1 MHCKCLLLTQSGHGL
16 VRRTLLSMIRKVVAS
31 EAKSGYKKR
40 MPSAIRCPYFQKAF
54 GWCVPIGGLAGLVGL
69 GGGEFRLPVLMYG
82 VGYPARTAVPLN
94 LAVSLITLTFALVAR
109 SRAVSVA
116 ALVPY
121 LNEVAGLAVGG
132 VASAFYGARFV
143 SAIKGEHLIKTIA
156 ALLAA
161 LGVLILLEVAY
172 QFQYAPVIPA
182 GAVFHFGTGFALGII
197 IGLVSSILGVA
208 GGELLIPTMMFIF
221 GADIKTAGTA
231 SIVISVCVVTSG
243 LWRYW
248 QLGAIETRLGPRRI
262 ISAMSAGSLI
272 GAALGGM
279 ALGFAPVAAIKA
291 ILGFVLIAAA
301 AKVAFSKH

>member
-1 MHCKCLLLTQSGHGL
+1 MQ
-16 VRRTLLSMIRKVVAS
+16 
-31 EAKSGYKKR
+31 
-40 MPSAIRCPYFQKAF
+40 SAIRCPYFQKAF

-69 GGGEFRLPVLMYG
+69 GGGEFRLPVLMYV

-94 LAVSLITLTFALVAR
+94 LAVSLVTLTFALVVR

-132 VASAFYGARFV
+132 VFSAFFGAQFV
-143 SAIKGEHLIKTIA
+143 SAIKSEHLVRTIA

-161 LGVLILLEVAY
+161 LGVLILFEVAHP
-172 QFQYAPVIPA
+172 FKYAQVIPA
-182 GAVFHFGTGFALGII
+182 GAVFHFGTGFALGLV

-248 QLGAIETRLGPRRI
+248 RSGAMETRLGAKRI
-262 ISAMSAGSLI
+262 VSAMSVGSLI
-272 GAALGGM
+272 GAALG
-279 ALGFAPVAAIKA
+279 ATAVGFAPVAAIKTV
-291 ILGFVLIAAA
+291 LGFVLIAAA
-301 AKVAFSKH
+301 AKVAVSKH

>member
-1 MHCKCLLLTQSGHGL
+1 MQ
-16 VRRTLLSMIRKVVAS
+16 
-31 EAKSGYKKR
+31 
-40 MPSAIRCPYFQKAF
+40 SAIRCPYFQKAF

-69 GGGEFRLPVLMYG
+69 GGGEFRLPVLMYV
-82 VGYPARTAVPLN
+82 VGYPARKAVPLN
-94 LAVSLITLTFALVAR
+94 LAVSLITLTFAFVVR
-109 SRAVSVA
+109 SGAVSTA

-132 VASAFYGARFV
+132 VTSAFYGARFV
-143 SAIKGEHLIKTIA
+143 SAIRSEHLIKTIA
-156 ALLAA
+156 ALLGA
-161 LGVLILLEVAY
+161 LGVLILFEVVHP
-172 QFQYAPVIPA
+172 FQYAQVIPT
-182 GAVFHFGTGFALGII
+182 GAAFHFGAGFALGII

-231 SIVISVCVVTSG
+231 SIVVSVCVVTGG

-248 QLGAIETRLGPRRI
+248 QSGAMEMRLGARRI
-262 ISAMSAGSLI
+262 VSAMSAGSLI

-279 ALGFAPVAAIKA
+279 AVGFAPVGAIKA
-291 ILGFVLIAAA
+291 VLGLVLIAAA

>member
-1 MHCKCLLLTQSGHGL
+1 
-16 VRRTLLSMIRKVVAS
+16 
-31 EAKSGYKKR
+31 

-54 GWCVPIGGLAGLVGL
+54 GWSVPIGGLAGLVGL
-69 GGGEFRLPVLMYG
+69 GGGEFRLPVLMYV

-94 LAVSLITLTFALVAR
+94 LAISLVTLTFALIVR

-116 ALVPY
+116 ALEPY

-132 VASAFYGARFV
+132 VASAFYGAWFV
-143 SAIKGEHLIKTIA
+143 SAIKSEHLIKAIA

-161 LGVLILLEVAY
+161 LGGLILFEAAY
-172 QFQYAPVIPA
+172 PFHYAQVIPA
-182 GAVFHFGTGFALGII
+182 GAPFHFGAGLALGII

-231 SIVISVCVVTSG
+231 SIVISVCIVTSG

-248 QLGAIETRLGPRRI
+248 RSGAVQTRLGARRI
-262 ISAMSAGSLI
+262 VTAMSAGSLI
-272 GAALGGM
+272 GVALGGM
-279 ALGFAPVAAIKA
+279 AVGFAPVGAIKTV
-291 ILGFVLIAAA
+291 LGCVLIAAA
-301 AKVAFSKH
+301 AKVAVSRHQ

>member
-1 MHCKCLLLTQSGHGL
+1 MQ
-16 VRRTLLSMIRKVVAS
+16 
-31 EAKSGYKKR
+31 
-40 MPSAIRCPYFQKAF
+40 SAIRCPYFQKAF
-54 GWCVPIGGLAGLVGL
+54 GWCVPIGGLTGLVGL
-69 GGGEFRLPVLMYG
+69 GGGEFRLPVLMYV

-94 LAVSLITLTFALVAR
+94 LAVSLITLTFALVVR

-121 LNEVAGLAVGG
+121 LNEVVGLAVGG

-143 SAIKGEHLIKTIA
+143 SAIKSEHLIKTIA

-161 LGVLILLEVAY
+161 LGVLILVEVAHP
-172 QFQYAPVIPA
+172 FQYAQVVPT
-182 GAVFHFGTGFALGII
+182 GAVFRFGAGFGLGII

-248 QLGAIETRLGPRRI
+248 RSGAVETRLGARRI
-262 ISAMSAGSLI
+262 VSAMSAGSVI

-279 ALGFAPVAAIKA
+279 AVGFAPVVAIKA

-301 AKVAFSKH
+301 TKVAVSKH

>member
-1 MHCKCLLLTQSGHGL
+1 
-16 VRRTLLSMIRKVVAS
+16 
-31 EAKSGYKKR
+31 
-40 MPSAIRCPYFQKAF
+40 
-54 GWCVPIGGLAGLVGL
+54 
-69 GGGEFRLPVLMYG
+69 MYV

-94 LAVSLITLTFALVAR
+94 LAVSLVTLTFALVVR

-143 SAIKGEHLIKTIA
+143 SAIKNAILIKTIA

-161 LGVLILLEVAY
+161 LGLLILFEVAHP
-172 QFQYAPVIPA
+172 FQYAQVIPA
-182 GAVFHFGTGFALGII
+182 GAAVHFGAGFTLGII
-197 IGLVSSILGVA
+197 VGLVSSILGVA

-248 QLGAIETRLGPRRI
+248 RSGAMETRLGARRI
-262 ISAMSAGSLI
+262 VSAMSAGSLI
-272 GAALGGM
+272 GAALGGL
-279 ALGFAPVAAIKA
+279 AVGFAPVAAIKSV
-291 ILGFVLIAAA
+291 LGIVLVAAA
-301 AKVAFSKH
+301 AKVAVSKR